1 MTDFKNFIT
10 NKHSKDAFYSSF
22 EDKYIIMDNLEEKA
36 EPIIQA
42 HESQYNY
49 DYFLFIV
56 ALRGTLRLV
65 VGGMPIDMRANDV
78 IAIKPCMSVEI
89 KESRCIYFSYMIS
102 GYIMNDIYEHT
113 ALGKDV
119 SIRALSYTHMHF
131 TPESIFTLLSCY
143 KRMKKEQLRQPYPMQ
158 EMALRAY
165 HTANLAKLI
174 SASKSAEII
183 EHISNSRQNT
193 FFKRFIEVLSRDHKK
208 ERSVQ
213 YYAGQLNI
221 SPKYLSAISQT
232 HTGLSA
238 SQVIDQYVTLAIKQ
252 TLYAHEYN
260 IKTLSKEFNFPSQS
274 FFGRFFKRVTGMSP
288 NEYIKKNNRKSL
300 NFVKEI

>member
-1 MTDFKNFIT
+1 MKNFIT
-10 NKHSKDAFYSSF
+10 NKHSKDVFASSF

-36 EPIIQA
+36 EPIIQS
-42 HESQYNY
+42 HESLYNY
-49 DYFLFIV
+49 DYFIFIV

-65 VGGMPIDMRANDV
+65 IGGTPIDMRANDV
-78 IAIKPCMSVEI
+78 IAIKPCMSVEV
-89 KESRCIYFSYMIS
+89 KESRCIYFSYMVS

-113 ALGKDV
+113 ALGKEV
-119 SIRALSYTHMHF
+119 SIRALSYTHLHF
-131 TPESIFTLLSCY
+131 TPESIYTLLSCY
-143 KRMKKEQLRQPYPMQ
+143 KRIKHEHQRKPYPMQ

-165 HTANLAKLI
+165 QTATLAKLVA
-174 SASKSAEII
+174 SSKSAEVI
-183 EHISNSRQNT
+183 EHVSNSRQHA
-193 FFKRFIEVLSRDHKK
+193 FFKRFIEILSRDHKK

-238 SQVIDQYVTLAIKQ
+238 SQVIDQYVTHAIKQ
-252 TLYAHEYN
+252 TLYAHEDN

>member
-1 MTDFKNFIT
+1 MSDFNHFIT
-10 NKHSKDAFYSSF
+10 NKHSMDAFYSSY
-22 EDKYIIMDNLEEKA
+22 EDKYIIMDNLEEKS
-36 EPIIQA
+36 EPVIQA
-42 HESQYNY
+42 HESTYNY
-49 DYFLFIV
+49 DYFIFIV
-56 ALRGTLRLV
+56 VLRGTLRLV
-65 VGGMPIDMRANDV
+65 VGGTPIDMRANDV
-78 IAIKPCMSVEI
+78 ITIKPCMSVEI
-89 KESRCIYFSYMIS
+89 KESRCICFSYMIS

-113 ALGKDV
+113 ALGKEV
-119 SIRALSYTHMHF
+119 SIRALSYTHLHF
-131 TPESIFTLLSCY
+131 TPESIYTLLLCY

-165 HTANLAKLI
+165 QTANLAKLV
-174 SASKSAEII
+174 SASKSAEVI
-183 EHISNSRQNT
+183 EHVSNSRQHT
-193 FFKRFIEVLSRDHKK
+193 FFKRFIEILSRDHKK

-213 YYAGQLNI
+213 YYAAQLNI

-260 IKTLSKEFNFPSQS
+260 IKTLSKDFNFPSQS
-274 FFGRFFKRVTGMSP
+274 FFGRFFKRVTGLSP

>member
-1 MTDFKNFIT
+1 MTDFKHFIT
-10 NKHSKDAFYSSF
+10 NKHSKDGFYASF
-22 EDKYIIMDNLEEKA
+22 EDKYIAIDNLEEKT

-42 HESQYNY
+42 HESLYNY
-49 DYFLFIV
+49 DYFIIIV

-65 VGGMPIDMRANDV
+65 VGGTQIDMRANDM

-89 KESRCIYFSYMIS
+89 KESRCIYFSYMVS
-102 GYIMNDIYEHT
+102 GYIMNDIYEHS
-113 ALGKDV
+113 ALGKEV
-119 SIRALSYTHMHF
+119 SIRALSYTHLHF
-131 TPESIFTLLSCY
+131 PPESVYILLSCY
-143 KRMKKEQLRQPYPMQ
+143 KRIKQEHKRPLYPMQ

-165 HTANLAKLI
+165 HTANLAKLLSSI
-174 SASKSAEII
+174 KSAEVI
-183 EHISNSRQNT
+183 EHVSNSRQHS

-213 YYAGQLNI
+213 YYANQLNI

-238 SQVIDQYVTLAIKQ
+238 SQVIDQYVTHAIKQ
-252 TLYAHEYN
+252 TLYAHEFN
-260 IKTLSKEFNFPSQS
+260 IKTLSKDFNFPSQS

-288 NEYIKKNNRKSL
+288 NEYIKQNNRKSL

>member
-10 NKHSKDAFYSSF
+10 KYSKDAFYSSF
-22 EDKYIIMDNLEEKA
+22 EDKYIIMDNLEEKS
-36 EPIIQA
+36 EPIILAQ
-42 HESQYNY
+42 ESRYNY
-49 DYFLFIV
+49 DYFIFIV

-65 VGGMPIDMRANDV
+65 VGGTTIEMRANDV

-113 ALGKDV
+113 ALGKEV
-119 SIRALSYTHMHF
+119 GIRALSYTHMHF

-143 KRMKKEQLRQPYPMQ
+143 KRIKNEQQRQHYPMQ

-165 HTANLAKLI
+165 QTANLAKLI
-174 SASKSAEII
+174 SASKDAEMI
-183 EHISNSRQNT
+183 EHVSNSRQHA

-213 YYAGQLNI
+213 YYANQLNI

-238 SQVIDQYVTLAIKQ
+238 SQVIDQYVTHAIKQ

-260 IKTLSKEFNFPSQS
+260 IKTLSKDFNFPSQS

-288 NEYIKKNNRKSL
+288 NEYIKQNNRKSL
-300 NFVKEI
+300 NFVQEI